1 MVRGQDNPI
10 VSSVV
15 AALAATWFD
24 LHHHRAG
31 KCIFPS
37 ECKAP
42 EAADEKPVGLEMK
55 MGLNGLQSSFF

>member
-1 MVRGQDNPI
+1 MFLL
-10 VSSVV
+10 VS
-15 AALAATWFD
+15 ALAATWFG
-24 LHHHRAG
+24 LHHYQAG

-42 EAADEKPVGLEMK
+42 EVGDEKPVGLEMK